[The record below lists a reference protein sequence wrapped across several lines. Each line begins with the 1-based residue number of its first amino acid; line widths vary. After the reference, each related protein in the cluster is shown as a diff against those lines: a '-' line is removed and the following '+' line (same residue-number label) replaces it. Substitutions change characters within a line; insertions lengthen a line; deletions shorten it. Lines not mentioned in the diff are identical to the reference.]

1 MFGWFK
7 KRVEQRKVEF
17 QMKVPATVRQD
28 ERGMYISSCDL
39 LDVHSQGR
47 SEKEALDNL
56 VEALQLFVETCYE
69 QGTLEQ
75 VLKAQ
80 GLLPGGGDER
90 FSSDE
95 HTLEVP
101 LGLIARQ
108 HAAHAH

>member
-17 QMKVPATVRQD
+17 QMKVPA
-28 ERGMYISSCDL
+28 YISSCDL